1 MRRQLADRKTF
12 ARWFNRVV
20 IEGEKANARSYDSDD
35 AGSTDDDT
43 NAMESRAGTT
53 YRVGAGRVRPL
64 PRGMEQYVALVEKRL
79 EKEGV
84 LG

>member
-1 MRRQLADRKTF
+1 M
-12 ARWFNRVV
+12 V
-20 IEGEKANARSYDSDD
+20 IEGEKANARSNDSDD
-35 AGSTDDDT
+35 AGLTDDDT
-43 NAMESRAGTT
+43 NATERPAGTT

-79 EKEGV
+79 KKEGV